1 MTIESLKEICDSVN
15 VTFNGNLLFYH
26 KEIVGRYYHIDPLR
40 DDDEL
45 VCDVISIGS
54 PHPIEG
60 LNNENEIMNCLV
72 QAIKYFKK
80 LENEKRLKRIN
91 YDF

>member
-1 MTIESLKEICDSVN
+1 MTFNSLKSVCDSIN
-15 VTFNGNLLFYH
+15 VTFRGGLLFYH

-40 DDDEL
+40 DDSEL

-54 PHPIEG
+54 PKPIEE
-60 LNNENEIMNCLV
+60 LNNENVIMNCLV

-80 LENEKRLKRIN
+80 LENEKRLKRIEN
-91 YDF
+91 DF